1 MACRPRQPGRE
12 PAHGRVGPGPERIG
26 NSQCRVI
33 FLGIVA
39 VPRRSALDWTLEAGS
54 LGALLAIF
62 GVVGS
67 NWKDLPARV
76 PRHFNALGNPD
87 AWGGKNGLLL
97 LPLTSL
103 GIYILL
109 TIASCYQKLI
119 NIPMSVDRD
128 APEVQSLLLGMS
140 ILLKTIV
147 LWMLLYI
154 AWANVNTAMGRGA
167 GLWKSFLPAS
177 LAAVVV
183 PTALYMFKL
192 RRYRN

>member
-1 MACRPRQPGRE
+1 M
-12 PAHGRVGPGPERIG
+12 
-26 NSQCRVI
+26 
-33 FLGIVA
+33 
-39 VPRRSALDWTLEAGS
+39 LEAGS

-97 LPLTSL
+97 LPLTYW

-109 TIASCYQKLI
+109 TIASRDQKLI
-119 NIPMSVDRD
+119 SIPMSVDRD
-128 APEVQSLLLGMS
+128 APEVQSLLVGMS

-147 LWMLLYI
+147 LRMLLYL
-154 AWANVNTAMGRGA
+154 AWAAALVAPA
-167 GLWKSFLPAS
+167 G
-177 LAAVVV
+177 
-183 PTALYMFKL
+183 LYMFKL
-192 RRYRN
+192 RRYRNQGFAASGP